1 MIYRAGDQV
10 TVLTTDGS
18 GRAGATDLYP
28 GLYYVKEL
36 EAPAGY
42 VRDET
47 EYEVKLAADQEP
59 DTDGVIR
66 CELTVADQ
74 VKKQPFQLLKV
85 SNDGSTNPQPL
96 PAAGFTA
103 WLLSRSE

>member
-1 MIYRAGDQV
+1 M
-10 TVLTTDGS
+10 
-18 GRAGATDLYP
+18 
-28 GLYYVKEL
+28 
-36 EAPAGY
+36 
-42 VRDET
+42 RDET
-47 EYEVKLAADQEP
+47 EYEVKLAADQEV

-103 WLLSRSE
+103 WLLSDLSKEDVYKRQKKIFSENKKIHQ